1 MSRSSV
7 TPSKLSPVRF
17 RRVFV
22 ALEPSPANFEC
33 GIGWI
38 MCALDAMD
46 EGYRKPPSAE
56 LALGISRAR

>member
-1 MSRSSV
+1 
-7 TPSKLSPVRF
+7 
-17 RRVFV
+17 
-22 ALEPSPANFEC
+22 
-33 GIGWI
+33 